1 MSKPLKESQK
11 AIMITDIII
20 IASLIST
27 TSLALNS
34 LMQDIF
40 NNLKVKTDNKILL
53 NFLWVILLGG
63 LTVGV
68 SLLVFRKR
76 QINPIYFV

>member
-1 MSKPLKESQK
+1 MSKTLKESQK

-20 IASLIST
+20 IASLISA

-53 NFLWVILLGG
+53 NFLWVLFLGG
-63 LTVGV
+63 LTLGV